1 MVRVLGFLAL
11 ALLVV
16 VAIGLVVMM
25 LWNALMPSLFG
36 LRAIGFWEGLGLFL
50 LARLLFGG
58 FRGRGEWHWR
68 HRMHERWSSMTPE
81 ERAKFREGMA
91 ARCGAWSRP
100 REEPN
105 PPA

>member
-1 MVRVLGFLAL
+1 
-11 ALLVV
+11 
-16 VAIGLVVMM
+16 
-25 LWNALMPSLFG
+25 
-36 LRAIGFWEGLGLFL
+36 
-50 LARLLFGG
+50 
-58 FRGRGEWHWR
+58 
-68 HRMHERWSSMTPE
+68 MHERWSSMTPE